1 MHISAANFYVDQLG
15 LVELKRT
22 RSKSTVA
29 PHILAPK
36 SPNQEANLSKIVSR
50 ERDGCQWI
58 LFYDKETITG
68 KELIY
73 KHQKENKA
81 QDSSLKH
88 PV

>member
-50 ERDGCQWI
+50 ERDGCQ
-58 LFYDKETITG
+58 
-68 KELIY
+68 
-73 KHQKENKA
+73 
-81 QDSSLKH
+81 
-88 PV
+88 